1 MWSILTRLFHLRE
14 STLDTNESAV
24 AMMQERFEKE
34 KMYRQRRNFARLR
47 LRLLRW
53 LVWMDFAGT
62 TTLHGP
68 AQISTTTRWTRLF
81 YIIVVTMCATVFSFH
96 CYTLFAFYLEYPILT
111 AIKYENV
118 DFRYPDI
125 TLCPHSPFT
134 DTQLYEHNETAALLE
149 KVYGMAKEKW
159 WRNVDVLNLSPNAN
173 IKRSMLGEFYRNSLK
188 LGKSVFDH
196 VIFCEVSNL
205 KGINWVGLMVL
216 NKI

>member
-1 MWSILTRLFHLRE
+1 MRGILARLFRLE
-14 STLDTNESAV
+14 VTPDTNASSV
-24 AMMQERFEKE
+24 ALMQERLEKE
-34 KMYRQRRNFARLR
+34 KMYRQRRNFALLR

-68 AQISTTTRWTRLF
+68 AHISTTTKWTRVF
-81 YIIVVTMCATVFSFH
+81 YCVVVTICALMFSFH
-96 CYTLFAFYLEYPILT
+96 CYTLFALYLEYPILT

-134 DTQLYEHNETAALLE
+134 DAQLYEHNETAVLLE
-149 KVYGMAKEKW
+149 KIYGMAKEKW
-159 WRNVDVLNLSPNAN
+159 WRNLDVLNLSPNAN

-188 LGKSVFDH
+188 IGKTVFDN
-196 VIFCEVSNL
+196 VIFCEVSDL
-205 KGINWVGLMVL
+205 EGI
-216 NKI
+216 